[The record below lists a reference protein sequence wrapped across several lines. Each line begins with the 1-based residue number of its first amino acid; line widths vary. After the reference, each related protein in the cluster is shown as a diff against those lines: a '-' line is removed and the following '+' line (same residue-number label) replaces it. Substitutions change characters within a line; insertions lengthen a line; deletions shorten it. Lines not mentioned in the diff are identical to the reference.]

1 MSLVTPVATVVFFL
15 LLPVLGNEL
24 AAVPVN
30 VELGQRG
37 DGLLALLGVEGTA
50 ELQLDFLDFGEF
62 EGFGA
67 AEGTL
72 VGVLFDAT
80 DALEAEGLTAFAVA
94 LVGFIGDVVA
104 DGALALLRLARLP
117 NKLFGLESFHAKSI
131 IFYTMDPLHLIKS
144 ISLFY

>member
-80 DALEAEGLTAFAVA
+80 DALEAEGLAAFAVA
-94 LVGFIGDVVA
+94 LVGFVGDVLA
-104 DGALALLRLARLP
+104 DGALELLRLARFFHI
-117 NKLFGLESFHAKSI
+117 LFGSKCFHNMI
-131 IFYTMDPLHLIKS
+131 IL
-144 ISLFY
+144 LFT